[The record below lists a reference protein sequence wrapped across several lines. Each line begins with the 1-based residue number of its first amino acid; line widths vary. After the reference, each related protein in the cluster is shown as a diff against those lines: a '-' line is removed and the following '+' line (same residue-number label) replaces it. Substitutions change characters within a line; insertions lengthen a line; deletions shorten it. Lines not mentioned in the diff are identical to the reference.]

1 MSEALSDISYS
12 DTTEVAPMQDVMA
25 SPEHVKAVAA
35 KREPPRNS
43 FGIEAEKRE
52 NTPERGFLATA
63 VRAVLPPRL
72 ARRVAALVAFP
83 VDPTCSLANERV
95 SFPDTRAG
103 VRVHRR
109 RRRAR
114 SRRGQSKPGEIGRG
128 RRPSPDARGGETP
141 RAAAAATAR
150 GGRRSDPST
159 ERVEPDA
166 TGDRADEPAPSGRR
180 GGSRRRRGSRG
191 SVRRGIRRLAR
202 RRRLQRRVVRLG
214 ARGHSRRRLRVHLG
228 L

>member
-1 MSEALSDISYS
+1 MSRAMSEALSDISYS

-159 ERVEPDA
+159 ER
-166 TGDRADEPAPSGRR
+166 
-180 GGSRRRRGSRG
+180 
-191 SVRRGIRRLAR
+191 
-202 RRRLQRRVVRLG
+202 
-214 ARGHSRRRLRVHLG
+214 
-228 L
+228 